1 MRIAIIHYHLR
12 QGGVTRVIENT
23 LAALAEKKM
32 QTAVLAEECSGL
44 AAKWQRHCI
53 AVPALRYQT
62 GRRRISPRQ
71 LKKTLRAEAVRKL
84 GGSPDLW
91 HVHNH
96 HLGKNTSLTAAIA
109 SFARAGEK
117 LLLHVHDFPEDGRA
131 ENYQTLRTDL
141 GGEDASRLRSCLYPA
156 GTHILYGTLNQR
168 DYRVLSA
175 AGLPKQQLR
184 LLPNPAAPV
193 ETIPSKRPLP
203 GLPFESLVLYPTRSI
218 RRKNIGELLLWAALA
233 PPGQGMG
240 CTLAPDNPVAKP
252 RYHRWVAR
260 AKQWSL
266 PVEFEL
272 GSRRNISFQELAV
285 AADQWITTSIAEG
298 FGLAF
303 LEPWTFGRPIV
314 GRNLPAIT
322 GDFAAA
328 GMDFS
333 HLYDQLK
340 IPLAWLNATAVREE
354 LTIAMRQVYERYSL
368 IPEPSAAER
377 AFASMTDGEFI
388 DFGRLSEIQQ
398 ERVIEKARQS
408 PSAIQEIHP
417 NRLAS
422 ALSAA
427 IIRRNRETVRRQF
440 SLETYGEKLIACY
453 QDLAETT
460 PSRIDWVDPRKI
472 LEQFLNP
479 SRFCLLR
486 T

>member
-12 QGGVTRVIENT
+12 PGGVTRVIENT
-23 LAALAEKKM
+23 LASLAEKEM
-32 QTAVLAEECSGL
+32 QIAVLAEECSGL
-44 AAKWQRHCI
+44 ADKWRRHCVAI
-53 AVPALRYQT
+53 PSLRYQT
-62 GRRRISPRQ
+62 GKRRIHPRQ
-71 LKKTLRAEAVRKL
+71 LEKTLRAEAVRKL
-84 GGSPDLW
+84 GKAPDLW

-96 HLGKNTSLTAAIA
+96 HLGKNTSLTAVIA
-109 SFARAGEK
+109 SFARVGEK
-117 LLLHVHDFPEDGRA
+117 LLLHIHDFPEDGRA
-131 ENYQTLRTDL
+131 ENYQTLRDDL
-141 GGEDASRLRSCLYPA
+141 GGEDALIYCLYPT

-175 AGLPKQQLR
+175 ADLPKQQLR
-184 LLPNPAAPV
+184 WLPNPVTAM

-203 GLPFESLVLYPTRSI
+203 GLPFESLVLYPTRAI

-233 PPGQGMG
+233 PSGQGMV

-252 RYHRWVAR
+252 RYDRWVAR
-260 AKQWSL
+260 VKQWAL

-272 GSRRNISFQELAV
+272 GSRRNVSFQELAV
-285 AADQWITTSIAEG
+285 AADQWITTSVAEG

-303 LEPWTFGRPIV
+303 LEPWTFGRPVV

-340 IPLAWLNATAVREE
+340 VPLAWLNVNAIREE
-354 LTIAMRQVYERYSL
+354 LTAAMRQVYKRYAL
-368 IPEPSAAER
+368 QPEPSFAER
-377 AFASMTDGEFI
+377 ALASMTDGEFV
-388 DFGRLSEIQQ
+388 DFGRLSETQQ

-408 PSAIQEIHP
+408 PLSAQEIHP
-417 NRLAS
+417 NQLAS
-422 ALSAA
+422 ALSPALVH
-427 IIRRNRETVRRQF
+427 RNREIVRRQF
-440 SLETYGEKLIACY
+440 SLETYGEKLIDCY

-460 PSRIDWVDPRKI
+460 PNRIDWVNSRKI

-479 SRFCLLR
+479 NQFCLLR

>member
-12 QGGVTRVIENT
+12 RGGVTRVIENT
-23 LAALAEKKM
+23 LASLAEKKM
-32 QTAVLAEECSGL
+32 QIAVLAEDCSGL
-44 AAKWQRHCI
+44 APQWRRHCI
-53 AVPALRYQT
+53 AIPALRYQT
-62 GRRRISPRQ
+62 GSRRISPRQ
-71 LKKTLRAEAVRKL
+71 LEKTLRAQAIRQL
-84 GGSPDLW
+84 GKAPDLW

-96 HLGKNTSLTAAIA
+96 HLGKNTSLTTAIA

-131 ENYQTLRTDL
+131 ENYQILRDDL
-141 GGEDASRLRSCLYPA
+141 GGEDALRSCLYPA
-156 GTHILYGTLNQR
+156 GTHILYSALNQR

-175 AGLPKQQLR
+175 AGLPNLQLR

-193 ETIPSKRPLP
+193 ETIPAKHPLP
-203 GLPFESLVLYPTRSI
+203 GLPFESLILYPTRAI

-233 PPGQGMG
+233 PSGQGMG
-240 CTLAPDNPVAKP
+240 CTLAPDNPASKP
-252 RYHRWVAR
+252 RYNRWVAR

-272 GSRRNISFQELAV
+272 GSRRKVSFQELAA
-285 AADQWITTSIAEG
+285 AADQWITTSVAEG

-303 LEPWTFGRPIV
+303 LEPWTFGRSVV

-333 HLYDQLK
+333 HLYDRLK
-340 IPLAWLNATAVREE
+340 VPLAWLNENAIREE
-354 LTIAMRQVYERYSL
+354 LTAAMRQVYERYSL

-377 AFASMTDGEFI
+377 ALASMTDGEFI
-388 DFGRLSEIQQ
+388 DFGRLSETQQ

-422 ALSAA
+422 LPPALV
-427 IIRRNRETVRRQF
+427 RRNREIARRQF
-440 SLETYGEKLIACY
+440 SLETYGEKLTACY
-453 QDLAETT
+453 QDLAEAT
-460 PSRIDWVDPRKI
+460 PSRPDWVNPRKI

-479 SRFCLLR
+479 SQFCLLR

>member
-12 QGGVTRVIENT
+12 RGGVTRVIENT

-53 AVPALRYQT
+53 VVPALRYQT
-62 GRRRISPRQ
+62 GKRRISPRQ
-71 LKKTLRAEAVRKL
+71 LEKTLRAEATRKL
-84 GGSPDLW
+84 GGAPDLW

-109 SFARAGEK
+109 SFARAGER

-141 GGEDASRLRSCLYPA
+141 GEGDALRSCLYPA
-156 GTHILYGTLNQR
+156 GTHILYGVLNQR
-168 DYRVLSA
+168 DCRVLSA
-175 AGLPKQQLR
+175 VGLPKQQLR

-193 ETIPSKRPLP
+193 ETIPAKHPLP
-203 GLPFESLVLYPTRSI
+203 GLPFESLVLYPTRAI
-218 RRKNIGELLLWAALA
+218 RRKNLGELLLWAALA
-233 PPGQGMG
+233 PSGQGMG
-240 CTLAPDNPVAKP
+240 CTLAPDNPIARP
-252 RYHRWVAR
+252 RYDRWVAR

-272 GSRRNISFQELAV
+272 GARCNVSFRELAA
-285 AADQWITTSIAEG
+285 AADQWITTSVAEG

-303 LEPWTFGRPIV
+303 LEPWTFGRPVV

-322 GDFAAA
+322 GDFAIA

-333 HLYDQLK
+333 HLYDHLK
-340 IPLAWLNATAVREE
+340 VPLAWLNANAVREE
-354 LTIAMRQVYERYSL
+354 LTVAMRQVYQRYSL
-368 IPEPSAAER
+368 SLEPSAAER
-377 AFASMTDGEFI
+377 AFASMTDGKFV

-408 PSAIQEIHP
+408 PSSIHEIHP

-422 ALSAA
+422 ALPPALVH
-427 IIRRNRETVRRQF
+427 RNRETVRRRF
-440 SLETYGEKLIACY
+440 SLETYGEKLIDCY
-453 QDLAETT
+453 QDLAKTT
-460 PSRIDWVDPRKI
+460 PSSIDWMDPRKI

>member
-12 QGGVTRVIENT
+12 PGGVTRVIENT
-23 LAALAEKKM
+23 LAALAEKNM

-53 AVPALRYQT
+53 AIPALRYQT
-62 GRRRISPRQ
+62 GKRRIFPRQ
-71 LKKTLRAEAVRKL
+71 LEKTLRAEAIRKL
-84 GGSPDLW
+84 GKAPDLW

-96 HLGKNTSLTAAIA
+96 HLGKNTSLTAAVA
-109 SFARAGEK
+109 SLAQAGER

-131 ENYQTLRTDL
+131 ENYQTLRNDL
-141 GGEDASRLRSCLYPA
+141 GGEDALRSCLYPT

-175 AGLPKQQLR
+175 ACLPKQQLR
-184 LLPNPAAPV
+184 WLPNPVTAM

-203 GLPFESLVLYPTRSI
+203 GLPFESLVLYPTRAI

-233 PPGQGMG
+233 PSGQGMG

-252 RYHRWVAR
+252 RYDRWVAR
-260 AKQWSL
+260 AKQWAL

-272 GSRRNISFQELAV
+272 GSRRNISFQELAT
-285 AADQWITTSIAEG
+285 AADQWITTSVAEG

-303 LEPWTFGRPIV
+303 LEPWTFGRPVV

-322 GDFAAA
+322 GDFAAT

-333 HLYDQLK
+333 HLYDQMK
-340 IPLAWLNATAVREE
+340 VPLAWLNATAVREE
-354 LTIAMRQVYERYSL
+354 LTVAMRQVYQRYSL

-398 ERVIEKARQS
+398 ERVIEKVRLS
-408 PSAIQEIHP
+408 PSATQEIHP

-422 ALSAA
+422 ALPAA
-427 IIRRNRETVRRQF
+427 LVHRNHETVRRQF
-440 SLETYGEKLIACY
+440 SLEAYGEKLIACY
-453 QDLAETT
+453 QDLAATT
-460 PSRIDWVDPRKI
+460 PSPIDWVDPRKI

>member
-12 QGGVTRVIENT
+12 RGGVTRVIENT
-23 LAALAEKKM
+23 LAALAEKET
-32 QTAVLAEECSGL
+32 QIAVLAEECSGL
-44 AAKWQRHCI
+44 ADKWRRHCI

-62 GRRRISPRQ
+62 GRRRIPPRQ
-71 LKKTLRAEAVRKL
+71 LEKTLRAQALRKL
-84 GGSPDLW
+84 GGAPDLW

-131 ENYQTLRTDL
+131 ENYQLLRDDL
-141 GGEDASRLRSCLYPA
+141 GEEDALRSCLYPA
-156 GTHILYGTLNQR
+156 GTHIFYGTLNQR
-168 DYRVLSA
+168 DYRILSA
-175 AGLPKQQLR
+175 AGLPKRQLR
-184 LLPNPAAPV
+184 LLPNPVAPV
-193 ETIPSKRPLP
+193 EAIPSKVPLP
-203 GLPFESLVLYPTRSI
+203 GLPFESLILYPTRAI
-218 RRKNIGELLLWAALA
+218 RRKNLGELLLWAALA
-233 PPGQGMG
+233 PSGQGMG

-252 RYHRWVAR
+252 RYNRWVAR
-260 AKQWSL
+260 ARQWSL

-272 GSRRNISFQELAV
+272 SARRNVSFQELAA

-303 LEPWTFGRPIV
+303 LEPWTFGQSIV

-333 HLYDQLK
+333 HLYDHLK
-340 IPLAWLNATAVREE
+340 VPLAWLDTNALREE
-354 LTIAMRQVYERYSL
+354 LTAAMRQVYERYSL
-368 IPEPSAAER
+368 TIEPSAAER

-408 PSAIQEIHP
+408 PLSAQEIHP

-422 ALSAA
+422 ALSPAL
-427 IIRRNRETVRRQF
+427 IHRNRKVARRQF

-453 QDLAETT
+453 QDLAGTT
-460 PSRIDWVDPRKI
+460 PSRIDWMDSRKI

-479 SRFCLLR
+479 IHFCLLR

>member
-12 QGGVTRVIENT
+12 RGGVTRVIENT
-23 LAALAEKKM
+23 LAALAEKET
-32 QTAVLAEECSGL
+32 QIAVLAEECSGL
-44 AAKWQRHCI
+44 ADKWRRHCI

-62 GRRRISPRQ
+62 GRRRIPPRQ
-71 LKKTLRAEAVRKL
+71 LEKTLRDQALRKL
-84 GGSPDLW
+84 GGAPDLW

-131 ENYQTLRTDL
+131 ENYQLLRDDL
-141 GGEDASRLRSCLYPA
+141 GEEDALRSCLYPA
-156 GTHILYGTLNQR
+156 GTHIFYGTLNQR
-168 DYRVLSA
+168 DYRILSA
-175 AGLPKQQLR
+175 AGLPKRQLR
-184 LLPNPAAPV
+184 LLPNPVAPV
-193 ETIPSKRPLP
+193 EAIPSKVPLP
-203 GLPFESLVLYPTRSI
+203 GLPFESLILYPTRAI
-218 RRKNIGELLLWAALA
+218 RRKNLGELLLWAALA
-233 PPGQGMG
+233 PSGQGMG

-252 RYHRWVAR
+252 RYNRWVAR
-260 AKQWSL
+260 ARQWSL

-272 GSRRNISFQELAV
+272 SARRNVSFQELAA

-303 LEPWTFGRPIV
+303 LEPWTFGQPIV

-340 IPLAWLNATAVREE
+340 VPLAWLDANALREE
-354 LTIAMRQVYERYSL
+354 LTAAMRQVYERYSL
-368 IPEPSAAER
+368 PFEPSAAER

-408 PSAIQEIHP
+408 PLSTQEIHP

-422 ALSAA
+422 ALSPAL
-427 IIRRNRETVRRQF
+427 IHRNREVARRQF

-453 QDLAETT
+453 QDLAGTT
-460 PSRIDWVDPRKI
+460 PSRIDWMDPRKI

-479 SRFCLLR
+479 IHFCLLR